1 MSTPTAR
8 VIPCP
13 FRDAVRAIG
22 CMAILAMTLE
32 GCMTLGD
39 SVPPSPQPAAQ
50 PPVALA
56 APPPQEEPAAKPE
69 PKHLPKKKA
78 RARAEPASRVEHPTI
93 DPKTLIGLDQ
103 AGVRRILGSPSG
115 VKSDHLSLTWIYRAP
130 SCSMQLVF
138 YPSLEDASFHV
149 LKFSGSN
156 KDGNPIVPSDTCV
169 SRILIARSNAH

>member
-1 MSTPTAR
+1 MAR
-8 VIPCP
+8 VIHCP
-13 FRDAVRAIG
+13 FRGAMRAIG
-22 CMAILAMTLE
+22 CVTILAMTLE

-39 SVPPSPQPAAQ
+39 SVPPSPEPAVP

-56 APPPQEEPAAKPE
+56 APPQEEPAPKPE
-69 PKHLPKKKA
+69 PKPVPKKKA
-78 RARAEPASRVEHPTI
+78 RPRAEPASRVEQHPTI

-115 VKSDHLSLTWIYRAP
+115 VKSDNLSLTWIYRAS
-130 SCSMQLVF
+130 SCSMQVVF

-156 KDGNPIVPSDTCV
+156 KDGSPSPPSDACV
-169 SRILIARSNAH
+169 NRILIARSNAH